1 MKRLTTL
8 ALLAGMFSIPALHGE
23 EAPADRSAPLNFPLP
38 GATTGGL
45 PADESASTAAAESSA
60 AAEVPVNSE
69 PAVASESS
77 IASTPATAEPAAA
90 DPAASLPVMP
100 PPTHTAMPDVAPLTP
115 VVGGSLNL
123 TQMGMPD
130 GIILS
135 GGQQQGG
142 AGFTLPSDQVVT
154 HAELMLDVQ
163 VSPDMATRNATLQL
177 MLNGQPL
184 GTVPL
189 GTDGA
194 DVSHYQLDI
203 PAALMVSSNNL
214 SFKVNDGDNMQC
226 QLNMHDTSGVTILPA
241 SRFNWES
248 QPLNL
253 SNDLS
258 HFPRPFFDSMQMTPA
273 DIAVAYPEKSGA
285 DIFSAAALLSSWLGI
300 QADYRGIAFSALRDR
315 LPERH
320 GIIIGH
326 PGDQVGGLTLPQT
339 DKPLLQIVDNP
350 GNPTYKLLL
359 IVGQNDAALRAAA
372 WRLTRGNI
380 AAQTASLS
388 VDPQAI
394 PIGKPYDALRWI
406 PTDRPVKISELLRK
420 DQSMTVN
427 GVWHEPLRVA
437 FRAAPDLYLWDGET
451 IPLQI
456 GYRFPSENWINEEQ
470 SLLSV
475 TLNNTFLHNLP
486 LNKQGP
492 LEKLWRH
499 LGGDVRQ
506 ERFTIPLAPYL
517 IYGDNQLSLYFNVVP
532 KQNAPCSVVL
542 NNNIKSR
549 ITDDSWIDL
558 SNTRHFSLLPN
569 LSYFVGASF
578 PFSRLA
584 DYSQTTLLLA
594 EKPSE
599 TQVATLLNLAARS
612 GNATGTALAN
622 NRVVLGIPSG
632 GAGLQYLHNR
642 DVLAVSALDQKTF
655 NQRLLEDSPYYQADN
670 QLGVR
675 ESGLSSKVQR
685 WLAGDWTSASLDAD
699 RYLSSSSAWR
709 GFISYRS
716 PWNPQRTVVVAM
728 ASNDDQLTKLK
739 SDLDSPRINAGIRG
753 DTAVITS
760 DNGVRSFQVST
771 PFPSGQ
777 MPWYMMAVWYANQ
790 HSGLLALLGL
800 LATTIIGLALTAM
813 FKRHARKRL
822 SSGDSQ

>member
-1 MKRLTTL
+1 
-8 ALLAGMFSIPALHGE
+8 
-23 EAPADRSAPLNFPLP
+23 
-38 GATTGGL
+38 
-45 PADESASTAAAESSA
+45 
-60 AAEVPVNSE
+60 
-69 PAVASESS
+69 
-77 IASTPATAEPAAA
+77 
-90 DPAASLPVMP
+90 
-100 PPTHTAMPDVAPLTP
+100 
-115 VVGGSLNL
+115 
-123 TQMGMPD
+123 
-130 GIILS
+130 
-135 GGQQQGG
+135 
-142 AGFTLPSDQVVT
+142 
-154 HAELMLDVQ
+154 
-163 VSPDMATRNATLQL
+163 
-177 MLNGQPL
+177 
-184 GTVPL
+184 
-189 GTDGA
+189 
-194 DVSHYQLDI
+194 
-203 PAALMVSSNNL
+203 
-214 SFKVNDGDNMQC
+214 
-226 QLNMHDTSGVTILPA
+226 
-241 SRFNWES
+241 
-248 QPLNL
+248 
-253 SNDLS
+253 
-258 HFPRPFFDSMQMTPA
+258 MQMTPA

-394 PIGKPYDALRWI
+394 PIGKPYDAPRWI

>member
-1 MKRLTTL
+1 MKRLTTF
-8 ALLAGMFSIPALHGE
+8 ALLAGILSAPALHGE
-23 EAPADRSAPLNFPLP
+23 ETPADRSAQLNFPLP
-38 GATTGGL
+38 DAATDSAPDEGAA
-45 PADESASTAAAESSA
+45 PAPTAAEPESTEA
-60 AAEVPVNSE
+60 P
-69 PAVASESS
+69 
-77 IASTPATAEPAAA
+77 
-90 DPAASLPVMP
+90 ASLPAMP
-100 PPTHTAMPDVAPLTP
+100 PVSNPAPDVVPLTP
-115 VVGGSLNL
+115 IVGGSLNL
-123 TQMGMPD
+123 AQMGMPD
-130 GIILS
+130 GIMLS
-135 GGQQQGG
+135 GGQLQGG
-142 AGFTLPSDQVVT
+142 ASFTLPSDQVVT
-154 HAELMLDVQ
+154 HAELMLDVR
-163 VSPDMATRNATLQL
+163 VSPEMAARNVTLQL

-194 DVSHYQLDI
+194 DISHFQLDI

-214 SFKVNDGDNMQC
+214 SFKVNDGDAMQC
-226 QLNMHDTSGVTILPA
+226 QLNTRDTSGITVLPA
-241 SRFNWES
+241 SRFSWES
-248 QPLNL
+248 QPLNI

-258 HFPRPFFDSMQMTPA
+258 YFPRPFFDSMQMTPA
-273 DIAVAYPEKSGA
+273 DIAIAYPQKSGA
-285 DIFSAAALLSSWLGI
+285 DIFSTAALVSSWLGI
-300 QADYRGIAFSALRDR
+300 QADYRGIAFNALRDR

-339 DKPLLQIVDNP
+339 DKPLLQVVDNP

-372 WRLTRGNI
+372 WRLTRGDI
-380 AAQTASLS
+380 APQTASMT

-394 PIGKPYDALRWI
+394 PLGKPYDAPRWI

-420 DQSMTVN
+420 DQSPTVS

-456 GYRFPSENWINEEQ
+456 SYRFPSESWINEDK

-486 LNKQGP
+486 MNKQGP

-499 LGGDVRQ
+499 LGGDARQ

-532 KQNAPCSVVL
+532 KDSAPCSVLL

-584 DYSQTTLLLA
+584 DYSQTVLLLP
-594 EKPSE
+594 EQPSE

-612 GNATGTALAN
+612 GNATGTALTN
-622 NRVVLGIPSG
+622 NRVVLGIPEG
-632 GAGLQYLHNR
+632 GAGLQYLRDR

-655 NQRLLEDSPYYQADN
+655 NQSLLANSPYSPVDN
-670 QLGVR
+670 QLSVR
-675 ESGLSSKVQR
+675 ESGSWAKVQR
-685 WLAGDWTSASLDAD
+685 WLTGDWTSASVDAD
-699 RYLSSSSAWR
+699 RYFSSSSAWR

-716 PWNPQRTVVVAM
+716 PWNSQRTVVVAM
-728 ASNDDQLTKLK
+728 ASNDDQLARLK

-777 MPWYMMAVWYANQ
+777 MPWYMMAIWYANQ
-790 HSGLLALLGL
+790 HSGLLAILGL
-800 LATTIIGLALTAM
+800 IATSIVGLALTAM

-822 SSGDSQ
+822 SSGDGQ

>member
-8 ALLAGMFSIPALHGE
+8 ALLAGMLSAPALHSE
-23 EAPADRSAPLNFPLP
+23 EAPADPSAPLNFPLP
-38 GATTGGL
+38 DAATDSAPDEGAAPT
-45 PADESASTAAAESSA
+45 SAQAESTQ
-60 AAEVPVNSE
+60 E
-69 PAVASESS
+69 P
-77 IASTPATAEPAAA
+77 
-90 DPAASLPVMP
+90 ASLPAMP
-100 PPTHTAMPDVAPLTP
+100 PVSSPAPEVVPLTP
-115 VVGGSLNL
+115 IVGGSLNL
-123 TQMGMPD
+123 AQMGMPD
-130 GIILS
+130 GIMLS
-135 GGQQQGG
+135 GGQLQGG
-142 AGFTLPSDQVVT
+142 ASFTLPSDQVVT
-154 HAELMLDVQ
+154 HAELMLDVR
-163 VSPDMATRNATLQL
+163 VSPEMAARNATLQL

-194 DVSHYQLDI
+194 DISHFQLDI

-214 SFKVNDGDNMQC
+214 SFKVNDGDAMQC
-226 QLNMHDTSGVTILPA
+226 LLNARDTSGITVLPA
-241 SRFNWES
+241 SRFSWES
-248 QPLNL
+248 QPLNI

-258 HFPRPFFDSMQMTPA
+258 FFPRPFFDSMQMTPA
-273 DIAVAYPEKSGA
+273 DIAVAYPQNAGA
-285 DIFSAAALLSSWLGI
+285 DIFSTAALLSSWLGI
-300 QADYRGIAFSALRDR
+300 QADYRGIAFNALRDR
-315 LPERH
+315 LPERN

-339 DKPLLQIVDNP
+339 DKPLLQVVDNP
-350 GNPTYKLLL
+350 GNPSYKLLL
-359 IVGQNDAALRAAA
+359 IVGHNDAALRAAA

-380 AAQTASLS
+380 APQTASMT
-388 VDPQAI
+388 VEPQAI
-394 PIGKPYDALRWI
+394 PLGKPYDAPRWI

-420 DQSMTVN
+420 DQSTTVS

-456 GYRFPSENWINEEQ
+456 SYRFPSESWINEDK

-486 LNKQGP
+486 MNKQGP
-492 LEKLWRH
+492 LEKLWRYM
-499 LGGDVRQ
+499 GGDARQ

-532 KQNAPCSVVL
+532 KDNAPCSVLL

-584 DYSQTTLLLA
+584 DYSQTVLLLP
-594 EKPSE
+594 EQPSD

-622 NRVVLGIPSG
+622 NRVVLGVPEG
-632 GAGLQYLHNR
+632 GAGLQYLR
-642 DVLAVSALDQKTF
+642 DLDVLAVSALDQKTF
-655 NQRLLEDSPYYQADN
+655 NQRLLADSPYSPVDN
-670 QLGVR
+670 QLSVR
-675 ESGLSSKVQR
+675 ESGGWAKVQR
-685 WLAGDWTSASLDAD
+685 WLTGDWTSASVDAD
-699 RYLSSSSAWR
+699 RYFSSSSAWR

-716 PWNPQRTVVVAM
+716 PWNSQRTVVVAM
-728 ASNDDQLTKLK
+728 ASNDDQLARLK

-753 DTAVITS
+753 DTAVITN

-777 MPWYMMAVWYANQ
+777 MPWYMMAIWYANQ
-790 HSGLLALLGL
+790 HSGLLAILGL
-800 LATTIIGLALTAM
+800 LATSIIGLALTAM

-822 SSGDSQ
+822 SSGDGQ

>member
-8 ALLAGMFSIPALHGE
+8 ALLAGMLSAPALHAE
-23 EAPADRSAPLNFPLP
+23 ERAVDRAASLNFPLP
-38 GATTGGL
+38 DAAEDSP
-45 PADESASTAAAESSA
+45 PADEPVSA
-60 AAEVPVNSE
+60 
-69 PAVASESS
+69 
-77 IASTPATAEPAAA
+77 TPATPTEPTSESVSPPTFPPPASGAAA
-90 DPAASLPVMP
+90 DV
-100 PPTHTAMPDVAPLTP
+100 VPLSP
-115 VVGGSLNL
+115 LVGGSLNM
-123 TQMGMPD
+123 TQLGMAD
-130 GIILS
+130 GIMLS

-142 AGFTLPSDQVVT
+142 VDFTLPSDQVVT
-154 HAELMLDVQ
+154 HAELMLDVR
-163 VSPDMATRNATLQL
+163 VSPELATRNATLQL

-194 DVSHYQLDI
+194 DISHYQLDI

-214 SFKVNDGDNMQC
+214 SFKVNDGDTLQC
-226 QLNMHDTSGVTILPA
+226 RLDTRDTRGVVILPT
-241 SRFNWES
+241 SRFSWES
-248 QPLNL
+248 QPLNI

-258 HFPRPFFDSMQMTPA
+258 FFPRPFFDSMQMTPA
-273 DIAVAYPEKSGA
+273 DIALSYPEKSTA
-285 DIFSAAALLSSWLGI
+285 DIFSAAALVSSWLGI
-300 QADYRGIAFSALRDR
+300 QADYRGIAFNAMRDR

-320 GIIIGH
+320 GILIGH
-326 PGDQVGGLTLPQT
+326 PGDRIGGLTLPQT

-350 GNPTYKLLL
+350 GNPAYKLLL
-359 IVGQNDAALRAAA
+359 IVGHNDAALRTAA
-372 WRLTRGNI
+372 WRLTRGDI
-380 AAQTASLS
+380 APQTTRLE
-388 VDPQAI
+388 VDPQTI
-394 PIGKPYDALRWI
+394 PLGKPYDAPRWI

-420 DQSMTVN
+420 DQSATVS
-427 GVWHEPLRVA
+427 GVWHEPLQVA

-456 GYRFPSENWINEEQ
+456 SYRFPSESWINEDK

-486 LNKQGP
+486 MNKQGP

-499 LGGDVRQ
+499 LGGDARQ
-506 ERFTIPLAPYL
+506 EQFTIPLAPYL

-532 KQNAPCSVVL
+532 KEDAPCSVLL
-542 NNNIKSR
+542 NTGIKSR

-558 SNTRHFSLLPN
+558 SNTRHFSQLPN

-584 DYSQTTLLLA
+584 DYSQTTLLLP
-594 EKPSE
+594 EQPSE

-622 NRVVLGIPSG
+622 NRVLLGLPDGDASV
-632 GAGLQYLHNR
+632 AYLRDR
-642 DVLAVSALDQKTF
+642 DVLAVTTLDQNTF
-655 NQRLLEDSPYYQADN
+655 NQRLLAHSPYYPLDN
-670 QLGVR
+670 QLAVR
-675 ESGLSSKVQR
+675 ESGIGEKIQR
-685 WLAGDWTSASLDAD
+685 WLSGDWTSATLDAD

-716 PWNPQRTVVVAM
+716 PWSPQRTVVVAM
-728 ASNDDQLTKLK
+728 ASNDDQLARLTN
-739 SDLDSPRINAGIRG
+739 DLESPRINAGIRG

-800 LATTIIGLALTAM
+800 ITTTIVGLALTAM

>member
-1 MKRLTTL
+1 MKRLTTF
-8 ALLAGMFSIPALHGE
+8 ALLAGILSAPALHGE
-23 EAPADRSAPLNFPLP
+23 ETPADRSAQLNFPLP
-38 GATTGGL
+38 DAATDSAPDEGAA
-45 PADESASTAAAESSA
+45 PAPTAAEPESTEA
-60 AAEVPVNSE
+60 P
-69 PAVASESS
+69 
-77 IASTPATAEPAAA
+77 
-90 DPAASLPVMP
+90 ASLPAMP
-100 PPTHTAMPDVAPLTP
+100 PVSNPAPDVVPLTP
-115 VVGGSLNL
+115 IVGGSLNL
-123 TQMGMPD
+123 AQMGMPD
-130 GIILS
+130 GIMLS
-135 GGQQQGG
+135 GGQLQGG
-142 AGFTLPSDQVVT
+142 ASFTLPSDQVVT
-154 HAELMLDVQ
+154 HAELMLDVR
-163 VSPDMATRNATLQL
+163 VSPEMAARNATLQL

-194 DVSHYQLDI
+194 DISHFQLDI

-214 SFKVNDGDNMQC
+214 SFKVNDGDAMQC
-226 QLNMHDTSGVTILPA
+226 QLNTRDTSGITVLPA
-241 SRFNWES
+241 SRFSWES
-248 QPLNL
+248 QPLNI

-258 HFPRPFFDSMQMTPA
+258 YFPRPFFDSMQMTPA
-273 DIAVAYPEKSGA
+273 DIAIAYPQKSGA
-285 DIFSAAALLSSWLGI
+285 DIFSTAALVSSWLGI
-300 QADYRGIAFSALRDR
+300 QADYRGIAFNALRDR

-339 DKPLLQIVDNP
+339 DKPLLQVVDNP

-372 WRLTRGNI
+372 WRLTRGDI
-380 AAQTASLS
+380 APQTASMT

-394 PIGKPYDALRWI
+394 PLGKPYDAPRWI

-420 DQSMTVN
+420 DQSPTVS

-456 GYRFPSENWINEEQ
+456 SYRFPSESWINEDK

-486 LNKQGP
+486 MNKQGP

-499 LGGDVRQ
+499 LGGDARQ

-532 KQNAPCSVVL
+532 KDSAPCSVLL

-584 DYSQTTLLLA
+584 DYSQTVLLLP
-594 EKPSE
+594 EQPSE

-622 NRVVLGIPSG
+622 NRVVLGIPEG
-632 GAGLQYLHNR
+632 GAGLQYLRDR

-655 NQRLLEDSPYYQADN
+655 NQSLLANSPYSPVDN
-670 QLGVR
+670 QLSVR
-675 ESGLSSKVQR
+675 ESGSWAKVQR
-685 WLAGDWTSASLDAD
+685 WLTGDWTSASVDAD
-699 RYLSSSSAWR
+699 RYFSSSSAWR

-716 PWNPQRTVVVAM
+716 PWNSQRTVVVAM
-728 ASNDDQLTKLK
+728 ASNDDQLARLK

-777 MPWYMMAVWYANQ
+777 MPWYMMAIWYANQ
-790 HSGLLALLGL
+790 HSGLLAILGL
-800 LATTIIGLALTAM
+800 IATSIVGLALTAM

-822 SSGDSQ
+822 SSGDGQ

>member
-1 MKRLTTL
+1 MKRLTTF
-8 ALLAGMFSIPALHGE
+8 ALLAGILSAPALHGE
-23 EAPADRSAPLNFPLP
+23 ETPADRSAQLNFPLP
-38 GATTGGL
+38 DAATDSAPDEGAA
-45 PADESASTAAAESSA
+45 PAPTAAEPESTEA
-60 AAEVPVNSE
+60 P
-69 PAVASESS
+69 
-77 IASTPATAEPAAA
+77 
-90 DPAASLPVMP
+90 ASLPAMP
-100 PPTHTAMPDVAPLTP
+100 PVSNPAPDVVPLTP
-115 VVGGSLNL
+115 IVGGSLNL
-123 TQMGMPD
+123 AQMGMPD
-130 GIILS
+130 GIMLS
-135 GGQQQGG
+135 GGQLQGG
-142 AGFTLPSDQVVT
+142 ASFTLPSDQVVT
-154 HAELMLDVQ
+154 HAELMLDVR
-163 VSPDMATRNATLQL
+163 VSPEMAARNATLQL

-194 DVSHYQLDI
+194 DISHFQLDI

-214 SFKVNDGDNMQC
+214 SFKVNDGDAMQC
-226 QLNMHDTSGVTILPA
+226 QLNTRDTSGITVLPA
-241 SRFNWES
+241 SRFSWES
-248 QPLNL
+248 QPLNI

-258 HFPRPFFDSMQMTPA
+258 YFPRPFFDSMQMTPA
-273 DIAVAYPEKSGA
+273 DIAIAYPQKSGA
-285 DIFSAAALLSSWLGI
+285 DIFSTAALVSSWLGI
-300 QADYRGIAFSALRDR
+300 QADYRGIAFNALRDR

-339 DKPLLQIVDNP
+339 DKPLLQVVDNP

-372 WRLTRGNI
+372 WRLTRGDI
-380 AAQTASLS
+380 APQTASMT

-394 PIGKPYDALRWI
+394 PLGKPYDAPRWI

-456 GYRFPSENWINEEQ
+456 SYRFPSESWINEDK

-486 LNKQGP
+486 MNKQGP

-499 LGGDVRQ
+499 LGGDARQ

-532 KQNAPCSVVL
+532 KDSAPCSVLL

-584 DYSQTTLLLA
+584 DYSQTVLLLP
-594 EKPSE
+594 EQPSE

-612 GNATGTALAN
+612 GNATGTALTN
-622 NRVVLGIPSG
+622 NRVVLGIPEG
-632 GAGLQYLHNR
+632 GAGLQYLRDR

-655 NQRLLEDSPYYQADN
+655 NQSLLANSPYSPVDN
-670 QLGVR
+670 QLSVR
-675 ESGLSSKVQR
+675 ESGSWAKVQR
-685 WLAGDWTSASLDAD
+685 WLTGDWTSASVDAD
-699 RYLSSSSAWR
+699 RYFSSSSAWR

-716 PWNPQRTVVVAM
+716 PWNSQRTVVVAM
-728 ASNDDQLTKLK
+728 ASNDDQLARLK

-777 MPWYMMAVWYANQ
+777 MPWYMMAIWYANQ
-790 HSGLLALLGL
+790 HSGLLAILGL
-800 LATTIIGLALTAM
+800 IATSIVGLALTAM

-822 SSGDSQ
+822 SSGDGQ

>member
-8 ALLAGMFSIPALHGE
+8 ALLAGIFSVPALHGE
-23 EAPADRSAPLNFPLP
+23 ETPAEPTATLNFPLP
-38 GATTGGL
+38 GAAVDGTTADDAATTTAPNQTATPESTTAGAAT
-45 PADESASTAAAESSA
+45 PATDATTAAES
-60 AAEVPVNSE
+60 
-69 PAVASESS
+69 
-77 IASTPATAEPAAA
+77 TPAA
-90 DPAASLPVMP
+90 DPAASLPDLP
-100 PPTHTAMPDVAPLTP
+100 PPVNNAAPVAVPLTP
-115 VVGGSLNL
+115 VVSGTLNL
-123 TQMGMPD
+123 AQMGMPD
-130 GIILS
+130 GVILS
-135 GGQQQGG
+135 GGQRQGG
-142 AGFTLPSDQVVT
+142 ADFTLPSDQVVT
-154 HAELMLDVQ
+154 HAELMLDVR
-163 VSPDMATRNATLQL
+163 VSPEMATRNATLQL

-194 DVSHYQLDI
+194 DISHYQLDI

-226 QLNMHDTSGVTILPA
+226 LLNSQDTSGVTILAA
-241 SRFNWES
+241 SRFSWES

-258 HFPRPFFDSMQMTPA
+258 HFPRPFFDNMQMTPA
-273 DIAVAYPEKSGA
+273 DIAVAFPENAGA
-285 DIFSAAALLSSWLGI
+285 DVYSAAALISSWLGI
-300 QADYRGIAFSALRDR
+300 QADYRGISFNALRDR

-326 PGDQVGGLTLPQT
+326 PGDQVGGITLPQT
-339 DKPLLQIVDNP
+339 DKPLLKIVDNP

-380 AAQTASLS
+380 APQTASLS

-394 PIGKPYDALRWI
+394 PVGKPYDAPRWI

-456 GYRFPSENWINEEQ
+456 GYRFPSENWINEDK

-492 LEKLWRH
+492 LEKLWRR
-499 LGGDVRQ
+499 LGGDARQ
-506 ERFTIPLAPYL
+506 EQFTIPLAPYL

-532 KQNAPCSVVL
+532 KDNAPCSVVM

-584 DYSQTTLLLA
+584 DYSQTVLLLA

-622 NRVVLGIPSG
+622 NRVVLGVPSG
-632 GAGLQYLHNR
+632 GAGLQYLRDR
-642 DVLAVSALDQKTF
+642 DVLAVSGLDQKAF
-655 NQRLLEDSPYYQADN
+655 NQSLLADSPYYQADN

-675 ESGLSSKVQR
+675 ESGLGEKVQR
-685 WLAGDWTSASLDAD
+685 WLSGDWTSASVDAD
-699 RYLSSSSAWR
+699 RYLSSSNAWR

-716 PWNPQRTVVVAM
+716 PWSSQRTVVVAM
-728 ASNDDQLTKLK
+728 ASNDDQLARLK
-739 SDLDSPRINAGIRG
+739 VDLDSPRINAGIRG
-753 DTAVITS
+753 DTAIITS
-760 DNGVRSFQVST
+760 DNGVRSFQVNT

-777 MPWYMMAVWYANQ
+777 MPWYMIAVWYASQ

-800 LATTIIGLALTAM
+800 LATSIIGLALTAM

-822 SSGDSQ
+822 SSGESQ

>member
-38 GATTGGL
+38 GVTTGGI
-45 PADESASTAAAESSA
+45 PANESASSAGAESSA
-60 AAEVPVNSE
+60 APDVPVTADPS
-69 PAVASESS
+69 AASESS
-77 IASTPATAEPAAA
+77 IASTPATTEPAA
-90 DPAASLPVMP
+90 DPTASLPVMP
-100 PPTHTAMPDVAPLTP
+100 PPAKTAIADVAPLTSI
-115 VVGGSLNL
+115 VGGSLNL
-123 TQMGMPD
+123 AQMGMPD

-142 AGFTLPSDQVVT
+142 VSFTLPSDQVVT

-163 VSPDMATRNATLQL
+163 VSPDMAARNATLQL

-189 GTDGA
+189 GTNEA
-194 DVSHYQLDI
+194 DISHYQLDI

-226 QLNMHDTSGVTILPA
+226 LLNTPGTSGVTILPA
-241 SRFNWES
+241 SRFKWES

-285 DIFSAAALLSSWLGI
+285 DIFSAAALISSWLGI

-359 IVGQNDAALRAAA
+359 IVGQNDADLRAAA

-380 AAQTASLS
+380 APQTASLS

-394 PIGKPYDALRWI
+394 PIDKPYDAPRWI

-420 DQSMTVN
+420 DQSMTVS

-437 FRAAPDLYLWDGET
+437 FRAAPDLYLWDGQT

-456 GYRFPSENWINEEQ
+456 GYRFPSENWIDEDQ

-492 LEKLWRH
+492 LEKAWRQ

-506 ERFTIPLAPYL
+506 ERFTIALAPYL

-542 NNNIKSR
+542 NSNIKSR

-622 NRVVLGIPSG
+622 NRVVLGVPSG
-632 GAGLQYLHNR
+632 GAGLQYLRDR
-642 DVLAVSALDQKTF
+642 DVLVVSTLDQKTF
-655 NQRLLEDSPYYQADN
+655 NQRLLEDSPYYQTDN

-675 ESGLSSKVQR
+675 ESGLSSKIQR

-728 ASNDDQLTKLK
+728 ASTDDQLTKLE

-753 DTAVITS
+753 DTAIITS

-822 SSGDSQ
+822 NSGDSQ

>member
-1 MKRLTTL
+1 MKRLTTF
-8 ALLAGMFSIPALHGE
+8 ALLAGILSAPALHGE
-23 EAPADRSAPLNFPLP
+23 ETPADRSAQLNFPLP
-38 GATTGGL
+38 DAATDSAPDEDAA
-45 PADESASTAAAESSA
+45 PAPTAAEPESTEA
-60 AAEVPVNSE
+60 P
-69 PAVASESS
+69 
-77 IASTPATAEPAAA
+77 
-90 DPAASLPVMP
+90 ASLPAMP
-100 PPTHTAMPDVAPLTP
+100 PVSNPAPDVVPLTP
-115 VVGGSLNL
+115 IVGGSLNL
-123 TQMGMPD
+123 AQMGMPD
-130 GIILS
+130 GIMLS
-135 GGQQQGG
+135 GGQLQGG
-142 AGFTLPSDQVVT
+142 ASFTLPSDQVVT
-154 HAELMLDVQ
+154 HAELMLDVR
-163 VSPDMATRNATLQL
+163 VSPEMAARNATLQL

-194 DVSHYQLDI
+194 DISHFQLDI

-214 SFKVNDGDNMQC
+214 SFKVNDGDAMQC
-226 QLNMHDTSGVTILPA
+226 QLNTRDTSGITVLPA
-241 SRFNWES
+241 SRFSWES
-248 QPLNL
+248 QPLNI

-258 HFPRPFFDSMQMTPA
+258 YFPRPFFDSMQMTPA
-273 DIAVAYPEKSGA
+273 DIAIAYPQKSGA
-285 DIFSAAALLSSWLGI
+285 DIFSTAALVSSWLGI
-300 QADYRGIAFSALRDR
+300 QADYRGIAFNALRDR

-339 DKPLLQIVDNP
+339 DKPLLQVVDNP

-372 WRLTRGNI
+372 WRLTRGDI
-380 AAQTASLS
+380 APQTASMT

-394 PIGKPYDALRWI
+394 PLGKPYDAPRWI

-420 DQSMTVN
+420 DQSPTVS

-456 GYRFPSENWINEEQ
+456 SYRFPSESWINEDK

-486 LNKQGP
+486 MNKQGP

-499 LGGDVRQ
+499 LGGDARQ

-532 KQNAPCSVVL
+532 KDSAPCSVLL

-584 DYSQTTLLLA
+584 DYSQTVLLLP
-594 EKPSE
+594 EQPSE

-612 GNATGTALAN
+612 GNATGTALTN
-622 NRVVLGIPSG
+622 NRVVLGIPEG
-632 GAGLQYLHNR
+632 GAGLQYLRDR

-655 NQRLLEDSPYYQADN
+655 NQSLLANSPYSPVDN
-670 QLGVR
+670 QLSVR
-675 ESGLSSKVQR
+675 ESGSWAKVQR
-685 WLAGDWTSASLDAD
+685 WLTGDWTSASVDAD
-699 RYLSSSSAWR
+699 RYFSSSSAWR

-716 PWNPQRTVVVAM
+716 PWNSQRTVVVAM
-728 ASNDDQLTKLK
+728 ASNDDQLARLK

-777 MPWYMMAVWYANQ
+777 MPWYMMAIWYANQ
-790 HSGLLALLGL
+790 HSGLLAILGL
-800 LATTIIGLALTAM
+800 IATSIVGLALTAM

-822 SSGDSQ
+822 SSGDGQ

>member
-1 MKRLTTL
+1 MKRLTTF
-8 ALLAGMFSIPALHGE
+8 ALLAGILSAPALHGE
-23 EAPADRSAPLNFPLP
+23 ETPADRSAQLNFPLP
-38 GATTGGL
+38 DAATDSEPDEGAA
-45 PADESASTAAAESSA
+45 PAPTAAEPESTEA
-60 AAEVPVNSE
+60 P
-69 PAVASESS
+69 
-77 IASTPATAEPAAA
+77 
-90 DPAASLPVMP
+90 ASLPAMP
-100 PPTHTAMPDVAPLTP
+100 PVSNPAPDVVPLTP
-115 VVGGSLNL
+115 IVGGSLNL
-123 TQMGMPD
+123 AQMGMPD
-130 GIILS
+130 GIMLS
-135 GGQQQGG
+135 GGQLQGG
-142 AGFTLPSDQVVT
+142 ASFTLPSDQVVT
-154 HAELMLDVQ
+154 HAELMLDVR
-163 VSPDMATRNATLQL
+163 VSPEMAARNATLQL

-194 DVSHYQLDI
+194 DISHFQLDI

-214 SFKVNDGDNMQC
+214 SFKVNDGDAMQC
-226 QLNMHDTSGVTILPA
+226 QLNTRDTSGITVLPA
-241 SRFNWES
+241 SRFSWES
-248 QPLNL
+248 QPLNI

-258 HFPRPFFDSMQMTPA
+258 YFPRPFFDSMQMTPA
-273 DIAVAYPEKSGA
+273 DIAIAYPQKSGA
-285 DIFSAAALLSSWLGI
+285 DIFSTAALVSSWLGI
-300 QADYRGIAFSALRDR
+300 QADYRGIAFNALRDR

-339 DKPLLQIVDNP
+339 DKPLLQVVDNP
-350 GNPTYKLLL
+350 GNPTYKLLM

-372 WRLTRGNI
+372 WRLTRGDI
-380 AAQTASLS
+380 APQTASMT

-394 PIGKPYDALRWI
+394 PLGKPYDAPRWI

-420 DQSMTVN
+420 DQSPTVS

-456 GYRFPSENWINEEQ
+456 SYRFPSESWINEDK

-486 LNKQGP
+486 MNKQGP

-499 LGGDVRQ
+499 LGGDARQ

-532 KQNAPCSVVL
+532 KDSAPCSVLL

-584 DYSQTTLLLA
+584 DYSQTVLLLP
-594 EKPSE
+594 EQPSE

-622 NRVVLGIPSG
+622 NRVVLGIPEG
-632 GAGLQYLHNR
+632 GAGLQYLRDR

-655 NQRLLEDSPYYQADN
+655 NQSLLANSPYSPVDN
-670 QLGVR
+670 QLSVR
-675 ESGLSSKVQR
+675 ESGSWAKVQR
-685 WLAGDWTSASLDAD
+685 WLTGDWTSASVDAD
-699 RYLSSSSAWR
+699 RYFSSSSAWR

-716 PWNPQRTVVVAM
+716 PWNSQRTVVVAM
-728 ASNDDQLTKLK
+728 ASNDDQLARLK

-777 MPWYMMAVWYANQ
+777 MPWYMMAIWYANQ
-790 HSGLLALLGL
+790 HSGLLAILGL
-800 LATTIIGLALTAM
+800 IATSIVGLALTAM

-822 SSGDSQ
+822 SSGDGQ